1 MKTVFRVPQRG
12 EVSTHNQQL
21 FDQLESGLG
30 KVPNLYATMAY
41 SNHALGAYLQ
51 FQGNPRSLSKKETEV
66 VNLVVSQVNNCIY
79 CLSAHTYL
87 AQLAGFSE
95 AETLEIREASVTFDE
110 KLDAL
115 AKLTRSITT
124 NRGEVNAATL
134 DVFFEVGY
142 TKENLVDTI
151 VLIGDKTITNLL
163 HAVTNV
169 PVDFP
174 LAKELITK

>member
-1 MKTVFRVPQRG
+1 MEAVFNVPQRE
-12 EVSTHNQQL
+12 EVSAHNQQL
-21 FDQLESGLG
+21 FDKLKSGLG
-30 KVPNLYATMAY
+30 KVPNIYATLAY
-41 SNHALGAYLQ
+41 STHALGAYLQ

-87 AQLAGFSE
+87 AQLAGFTE
-95 AETLEIREASVTFDE
+95 EETLEIREASITFDG

-115 AKLTRSITT
+115 AKLTRNITA
-124 NRGEVNAATL
+124 NRGEVDAATL
-134 DVFFEVGY
+134 EGFFEVGY
-142 TKENLVDTI
+142 TRENLVDTI

-163 HAVTNV
+163 HGVTKV

-174 LAKELITK
+174 LAKELV